1 MATLPGVGLSMSFI
15 QQHLLTFCHILM
27 IFMIFHTFPSL
38 LYCDGDHWCYHCNC
52 LGAPQTMRYKTAN
65 LTNTCSVHSD
75 RSTDLPFTAFL
86 PFWASYTLRHNIES
100 RPINNPTMASKCSSE
115 MKSLTFLKLNQKLV
129 VIKLSEKG
137 TSKDKTGLKAG
148 L

>member
-1 MATLPGVGLSMSFI
+1 
-15 QQHLLTFCHILM
+15 
-27 IFMIFHTFPSL
+27 
-38 LYCDGDHWCYHCNC
+38 
-52 LGAPQTMRYKTAN
+52 
-65 LTNTCSVHSD
+65 
-75 RSTDLPFTAFL
+75 
-86 PFWASYTLRHNIES
+86 
-100 RPINNPTMASKCSSE
+100 MASKCSSE